1 MILRELKIRLNKQ
14 LKSCYFYTQV
24 TPVQQ
29 KGQYMKD
36 TIKEITKQV
45 IKNIAY
51 PIGLLTGICIT
62 IAVIRLFL

>member
-1 MILRELKIRLNKQ
+1 
-14 LKSCYFYTQV
+14 
-24 TPVQQ
+24 VQQ